1 MTRTRKSRMPGFT
14 LIEILVALTIF
25 SLMAVMLFGGFIA
38 ISNQVDWSRA
48 RAARLQQIQ
57 TSMIYLSRDFSQL
70 QPRPVRSEL
79 GDFKEPALSA
89 DARNIYLVTL
99 TRGGWS
105 NPAGIPRSTLQR
117 VAYLLEDRQL
127 VRLDWQVLDRL
138 SGTEPRRIEILDDV
152 NEVIIRYLDAQLEW
166 HENWPPL
173 GSDNKVA
180 AWVRPLAVE
189 ISLELSD
196 HGRFT
201 RLLEVRGG

>member
-1 MTRTRKSRMPGFT
+1 MTGIGKSRLPGFT
-14 LIEILVALTIF
+14 LIEILVALAIF

-48 RAARLQQIQ
+48 RADRLQQIQ

-79 GDFKEPALSA
+79 GDFKEAALSA
-89 DARNIYLVTL
+89 DARNIYLVAL

-117 VAYLLEDRQL
+117 VAYQLQDRQL
-127 VRLDWQVLDRL
+127 VRLDWPVLDRL
-138 SGTEPRRIEILDDV
+138 SGTEPRRTAILDDV
-152 NEVIIRYLDAQLEW
+152 DAVIIRYLDAQLEW

-173 GSDNKVA
+173 GSDNNVA

-196 HGRFT
+196 HGRIT
-201 RLLEVRGG
+201 RLLEIRGG

>member
-1 MTRTRKSRMPGFT
+1 MTSIAKTRMRGFT
-14 LIEILVALTIF
+14 LIEILVALAIF

-38 ISNQVDWSRA
+38 VSNQVDWSRA

-57 TSMIYLSRDFSQL
+57 TTMLYLARDFSQL

-79 GDFKEPALSA
+79 GDFKEAALSA
-89 DARNIYLVTL
+89 DARNIYLATL

-117 VAYLLEDRQL
+117 VAYQLEDRQL

-138 SGTEPRRIEILDDV
+138 PGTEPRRTEILDDV
-152 NEVIIRYLDAQLEW
+152 DEVIIRYLDAQLEW

-173 GSDNKVA
+173 GSDDAVA
-180 AWVRPLAVE
+180 AWLRAIAVE
-189 ISLELSD
+189 ISLDLSD
-196 HGRFT
+196 HGRIT
-201 RLLEVRGG
+201 RLLEIRGG

>member
-1 MTRTRKSRMPGFT
+1 MTRIRKSRTPGFT
-14 LIEILVALTIF
+14 LIEILVALAIF

-57 TSMIYLSRDFSQL
+57 KSIIYLSRDFSQL

-127 VRLDWQVLDRL
+127 VRLDWPVLDRL
-138 SGTEPRRIEILDDV
+138 SGTEPRRTEILDDV
-152 NEVIIRYLDAQLEW
+152 DEVIIRYLDAQLEW

-189 ISLELSD
+189 ISLELPD

-201 RLLEVRGG
+201 RLLEIRGG

>member
-1 MTRTRKSRMPGFT
+1 MTSIAKTRMRGFT
-14 LIEILVALTIF
+14 LIEILVALAIF

-57 TSMIYLSRDFSQL
+57 TAMLYLGRDFSQL

-79 GDFKEPALSA
+79 GDFKEAALSA
-89 DARNIYLVTL
+89 DARNIYLATL

-117 VAYLLEDRQL
+117 VAYQLEDRQL
-127 VRLDWQVLDRL
+127 VRLDWPVLDRL
-138 SGTEPRRIEILDDV
+138 SGTEPRRTEILDDV
-152 NEVIIRYLDAQLEW
+152 DEVIIRFLDAQLEW

-173 GSDNKVA
+173 GSDDAVA
-180 AWVRPLAVE
+180 AWLRPLAVE
-189 ISLELSD
+189 ISIALPDL
-196 HGRFT
+196 GRIT
-201 RLLEVRGG
+201 RLLEIRGG

>member
-1 MTRTRKSRMPGFT
+1 MNRIGKSRVRGFT
-14 LIEILVALTIF
+14 LIEILVAMAIF

-38 ISNQVDWSRA
+38 ISNQVDWSHA

-57 TSMIYLSRDFSQL
+57 KSIIYLSRDFSQL

-117 VAYLLEDRQL
+117 VAYRLEDRQL
-127 VRLDWQVLDRL
+127 VRLDWPVLDRL
-138 SGTEPRRIEILDDV
+138 SGTEPRRTEILDDV
-152 NEVIIRYLDAQLEW
+152 DEVIIRYLDAQLEW

-173 GSDNKVA
+173 GSDNNVA
-180 AWVRPLAVE
+180 AWMRPLAVE

-196 HGRFT
+196 QGRIT
-201 RLLEVRGG
+201 RLLEIRGG

>member
-1 MTRTRKSRMPGFT
+1 MTGIGKSRLQGFT
-14 LIEILVALTIF
+14 LIEILVALAIF

-38 ISNQVDWSRA
+38 ISDQVDWSRS
-48 RAARLQQIQ
+48 RANRLKQIQ
-57 TSMIYLSRDFSQL
+57 ISMIYLSRDFSQL

-79 GDFKEPALSA
+79 GDFKEPSLTA

-99 TRGGWS
+99 TRGGWN

-117 VAYLLEDRQL
+117 VAYQLEDRQL

-138 SGTEPRRIEILDDV
+138 SGTEPRRTEILDDV
-152 NEVIIRYLDAQLEW
+152 DEIIIRYLDEQLEW

-173 GSDNKVA
+173 SSDNRIA
-180 AWVRPLAVE
+180 AWIRPLAVE

-196 HGRFT
+196 QGRIT
-201 RLLEVRGG
+201 RLLEIRGG

>member
-1 MTRTRKSRMPGFT
+1 MSRARKSRMPGFT
-14 LIEILVALTIF
+14 LIEILVALAIF

>member
-1 MTRTRKSRMPGFT
+1 MTRTQKSRMPGFT
-14 LIEILVALTIF
+14 LIEILVALAIF

-127 VRLDWQVLDRL
+127 VRLDWPVLDRL
-138 SGTEPRRIEILDDV
+138 SGTEPRRTEILDDV
-152 NEVIIRYLDAQLEW
+152 DEVIIRYLDAQLEW

-180 AWVRPLAVE
+180 AWLRPLAVE

-201 RLLEVRGG
+201 RLLEIRGG

>member
-1 MTRTRKSRMPGFT
+1 MTRTQKSRMPGFT
-14 LIEILVALTIF
+14 LIEILVALAIF

-127 VRLDWQVLDRL
+127 VRLDWPVLDRL
-138 SGTEPRRIEILDDV
+138 SGTEPRRTEILDDV
-152 NEVIIRYLDAQLEW
+152 DEVIIRYLDAQLEW

-201 RLLEVRGG
+201 RLLEIRGG

>member
-1 MTRTRKSRMPGFT
+1 MTRTQKSRMPGFT
-14 LIEILVALTIF
+14 LIEILVALAIF

-127 VRLDWQVLDRL
+127 VRLDWPVLDRL
-138 SGTEPRRIEILDDV
+138 SGTEPRRTEILDDV
-152 NEVIIRYLDAQLEW
+152 DEVIIRYLDAQLEW

-180 AWVRPLAVE
+180 AWLRPLAVE

-196 HGRFT
+196 HGRLT
-201 RLLEVRGG
+201 RLLEIRGG

>member
-14 LIEILVALTIF
+14 LIEILVALAIF

-57 TSMIYLSRDFSQL
+57 TSIIYLSRDFSQL

-138 SGTEPRRIEILDDV
+138 SGTEPRRTEILDDV
-152 NEVIIRYLDAQLEW
+152 DEVIIRFLDAQLEW

-180 AWVRPLAVE
+180 AWIRPLAVE

-201 RLLEVRGG
+201 RLLEIRGG

>member
-1 MTRTRKSRMPGFT
+1 MRNIGKSRMPGFT
-14 LIEILVALTIF
+14 LIEILVALAIF

-57 TSMIYLSRDFSQL
+57 TSMIYLGRDFSQL

-79 GDFKEPALSA
+79 GDFKEAALSA
-89 DARNIYLVTL
+89 DARNIYLLTL

-117 VAYLLEDRQL
+117 VAYQLEDRQL
-127 VRLDWQVLDRL
+127 VRLDWPVLDRL
-138 SGTEPRRIEILDDV
+138 SGTEPRRTEILDDV
-152 NEVIIRYLDAQLEW
+152 DEVIIRYLDAQLEW

-173 GSDNKVA
+173 GSDNNVA
-180 AWVRPLAVE
+180 AWLRPLAVE
-189 ISLELSD
+189 ISLELPD
-196 HGRFT
+196 QGHIT
-201 RLLEVRGG
+201 RLLEIRGG